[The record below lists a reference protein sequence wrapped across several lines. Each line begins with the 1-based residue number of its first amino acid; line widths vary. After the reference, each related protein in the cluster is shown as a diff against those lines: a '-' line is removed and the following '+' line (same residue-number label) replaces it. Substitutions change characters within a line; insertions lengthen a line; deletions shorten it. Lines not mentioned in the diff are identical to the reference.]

1 MSGDLNAMV
10 KELWLTKEIQWDL
23 ALYGIFLINLVLL
36 AMQPEGSALATF
48 LGIAT
53 LVSAAIDK
61 VHGFGYMLDP
71 SPYTPTRFHEEIF
84 LGTYLIRVIM
94 FAAPLSIAGMT
105 RNRDARGVAVVAGI
119 GGGAYLFIR
128 WYVEQRDVK
137 TKDIGIGYLFSG
149 MALNYLGAALIV
161 ARLALRERLR
171 LGSVNR
177 DIPVTVAGDIA
188 AHNIEI

>member
-1 MSGDLNAMV
+1 M
-10 KELWLTKEIQWDL
+10 
-23 ALYGIFLINLVLL
+23 
-36 AMQPEGSALATF
+36 
-48 LGIAT
+48 
-53 LVSAAIDK
+53 
-61 VHGFGYMLDP
+61 
-71 SPYTPTRFHEEIF
+71 
-84 LGTYLIRVIM
+84 
-94 FAAPLSIAGMT
+94 
-105 RNRDARGVAVVAGI
+105 AGI